1 MRFVFSRRLVFF
13 WNSESFQSC
22 LVLHGL
28 FVSLNAFLL
37 LCLFV
42 RGLEVKASPSFGM
55 SFKCIVEV
63 GPVFLKR
70 KAKTVITAPLKRDI
84 IIIHNVENVSVFM
97 QKEITQIVLLDWRVQ
112 TNLGRYRWNV
122 SDILHLWHFFAY
134 NQLNFQERNVFFC
147 ANKMH

>member
-1 MRFVFSRRLVFF
+1 MIKIYKYSCCDITDAFFLEDLFF

-42 RGLEVKASPSFGM
+42 RGLEVKASPSSGM

-70 KAKTVITAPLKRDI
+70 KAKTVIPAPSRRKA
-84 IIIHNVENVSVFM
+84 S
-97 QKEITQIVLLDWRVQ
+97 K
-112 TNLGRYRWNV
+112 LGG
-122 SDILHLWHFFAY
+122 
-134 NQLNFQERNVFFC
+134 
-147 ANKMH
+147 